1 MPLPNHARSRRFL
14 VALLCGLLAAGCAG
28 APAQQMSD
36 ARQAI
41 RAAEQAGAQ
50 QHAPELRAEAQQ
62 LIERARVNLQK
73 GKRKEIS
80 GHKIL

>member
-50 QHAPELRAEAQQ
+50 QHAPLLTLLESVRTTVQG
-62 LIERARVNLQK
+62 RR
-73 GKRKEIS
+73 
-80 GHKIL
+80 